1 MVKKRNPNSY
11 NRMQSRLKNEFDVS
25 YNISPYVLSY
35 LEDEENLE
43 STNNEEYDT
52 DNIKESIKGDTKI
65 KYKPYK
71 NSDKKNILS
80 RSKKYLKKD
89 IITAIL
95 ALKSGIPQKVIG
107 DILLDYTEMIVEYLL
122 KGSLIKINGLC
133 NFKKTEDGKLIV
145 ELNDKLIKKLK
156 EQKKFNEKEQ
166 KRKEK
171 ERKEKERKNKEK
183 EEKKAKKR
191 KKEEKLEED
200 DP

>member
-11 NRMQSRLKNEFDVS
+11 NRMQSQLKNEFDVS
-25 YNISPYVLSY
+25 YSISPYVLSY

-43 STNNEEYDT
+43 STNNEECDT

-145 ELNDKLIKKLK
+145 ELNDKLINKLK

-166 KRKEK
+166 KRT
-171 ERKEKERKNKEK
+171 EKERKNKER
-183 EEKKAKKR
+183 EERKAKKS
-191 KKEEKLEED
+191 KKEKDLEKDEF
-200 DP
+200 